1 MSPVDILY
9 VVLGPIFLLV
19 IGGAFVQLR
28 TPIDIKPLAT
38 LQIRVLVP
46 AFLLVRLSESSLSW
60 DGVWKVALGIAVIKI
75 VMAAIIVI
83 GASLA
88 KLSRE
93 TTFVLL
99 ITTCVFN
106 AGNFGIPVAERTFG
120 SSGAAVE
127 AVVVLM
133 SNFSLW
139 GIGYAVMSA
148 QSSPGLSWVKHYFSL
163 PMPYAF
169 ILALLIKATGL
180 HVPEPIWSPIRW
192 CADAVVPVALL
203 TLGMQLAKQ
212 ARWPNLQFVSVAV
225 VAKLIVMPVIA
236 CGVCFALGYWSWPGA
251 QMVLAASSPS
261 AVNAVLLAVDQ
272 KADVERTTDIVF
284 WTTALASVTVPIVIW
299 LLYWFNGQQL
309 PRAWN

>member
-1 MSPVDILY
+1 LSPLDILY

-19 IGGAFVQLR
+19 IGGAIVQWR

-38 LQIRVLVP
+38 LQIRILVP

-60 DGVWKVALGIAVIKI
+60 ASVWQVALGIAAIKI
-75 VMAAIIVI
+75 GMAVVVLAI
-83 GASLA
+83 A
-88 KLSRE
+88 KLSNLSRS

-120 SSGAAVE
+120 QNGAAVE

-148 QSSPGLSWVKHYFSL
+148 QSSPGLSWLKQYFSL

-169 ILALLIKATGL
+169 LLALLIKGTGI
-180 HVPEPIWSPIRW
+180 HIPEPIWSPIKW
-192 CADAVVPVALL
+192 CAEAVVPVALL

-212 ARWPNLQFVSVAV
+212 ARWPSLKFVSIAV
-225 VAKLIVMPVIA
+225 VAKLVIMPLIA
-236 CGVCFALGYWSWPGA
+236 CGVC
-251 QMVLAASSPS
+251 
-261 AVNAVLLAVDQ
+261 
-272 KADVERTTDIVF
+272 I
-284 WTTALASVTVPIVIW
+284 ALARRTNDFGSIKSISSKCCPPCYRPESRCGT
-299 LLYWFNGQQL
+299 N
-309 PRAWN
+309 N

>member
-1 MSPVDILY
+1 MSPLEILY

-19 IGGAFVQLR
+19 IGGALVQWR

-38 LQIRVLVP
+38 LQIRILVP

-60 DGVWKVALGIAVIKI
+60 DGVWQVALGIAAIKI
-75 VMAAIIVI
+75 VMSLVVLAI
-83 GASLA
+83 A
-88 KLSRE
+88 KLANLSRS

-120 SSGAAVE
+120 QNGAAVE

-139 GIGYAVMSA
+139 GIGYALMSA
-148 QSSPGLSWVKHYFSL
+148 QTSSGFLWLKQYFSL

-169 ILALLIKATGL
+169 LLALLIKGTGI
-180 HVPEPIWSPIRW
+180 HIPEPIWSPIKW
-192 CADAVVPVALL
+192 CAGAVVPIALL

-212 ARWPNLQFVSVAV
+212 ARWPSIKFVSVAV
-225 VAKLIVMPVIA
+225 VAKLVIMPLIA
-236 CGVCFALGYWSWPGA
+236 CGVCIAFGLWPWPAG
-251 QMVLAASSPS
+251 QMILAASSPS
-261 AVNAVLLAVDQ
+261 AVNAVLLAIDQ

-284 WTTALASVTVPIVIW
+284 WTTAFASITVPIVIW
-299 LLYWFNGQQL
+299 LLYVCGGQHL
-309 PRAWN
+309 PGSWE